1 MDELNWNQRDDLAKW
16 QARLEERVLA
26 PLRGTGWRYYLWLVL
41 LLAVLGWALYAYSL
55 QLVHGLIVS
64 NMRDRI
70 SWGLYIASFV
80 FFIGI
85 SHAGTLLSA
94 ILRVTKAHWQ
104 MPITRMAE
112 FITGVALM
120 VAALFPAIDMGR
132 PDRIL
137 NMAFY
142 GRWQSPL
149 IWDITAILTYLTG
162 SLIYLYLP
170 LIPDLALCRDRLS
183 ANAPAWQ
190 RWFFSITAIG
200 WKGTQAQRNALERA
214 ISVMMIVIIPVAVS
228 VHTVVSW
235 VFAMSLRDTMNS
247 TIFGIFFVAGAIY
260 SGIAAIIILMAVLRW
275 IMHLEEFITKT
286 QFVYLG
292 YLLVAMA
299 GIMAYMNISEYL
311 TTGYKME
318 EGARFQ
324 IQQLFVGQFAWLFW
338 FYILGGILLPIL
350 LMMSPRTRTIKGTI
364 IAAVLVL
371 IAMWIERYLIIVTGF
386 RVPLMAYPPESYSP
400 SWVEWSILAGGFALF
415 MLIISIFAKLFPVV
429 SIWEVIEHRDPEP
442 EEIPSALDDS
452 HGGRGEGRQG
462 KSKNIAPEAPAP
474 QVSMTR
480 RETLKVMGGVMLS
493 ALAGPAILLQIQKN
507 LSSAGMSATGA
518 TTGQRLR
525 RWAMVI
531 DLRYCDGCQ
540 SVGKPPQCTEACIQG
555 HFVPEPME
563 WIQVYEPSLPGG
575 GTQFVPTPCQQCQ
588 NAPCVNVCPVGATF
602 STPEGVV
609 LIDQQ
614 RCIGCRLC
622 MEACPYDR
630 RFFNWGDPPIPPE
643 ATFME
648 YDPMHQSP
656 ALKGTVMKCDFC
668 PDMAR
673 AGRLPY
679 CAQGCPNHAIYYGD
693 LEEDVATNGQQVV
706 KLSRLLSEDSAYRQ
720 KENLGTQPRVYYI
733 PGHGEM
739 VGRDAY
745 NTGRLPTK
753 WPWLEKIKGSATWT
767 R

>member
-1 MDELNWNQRDDLAKW
+1 MDQLTWEQSDSAAAWR
-16 QARLEERVLA
+16 ARLEERVLS
-26 PLRGTGWRYYLWLVL
+26 PLRRTGWRYFAWVAV
-41 LLAVLGWALYAYSL
+41 LLAVLAWALYAYAQ
-55 QLVHGLIVS
+55 QLVNGLIVT
-64 NMRDRI
+64 NLRDRI

-94 ILRVTKAHWQ
+94 ILRVTRARWQ

-132 PDRIL
+132 PERIL
-137 NMAFY
+137 NMAFF

-149 IWDITAILTYLTG
+149 IWDILAIITYLTG

-170 LIPDLALCRDRLS
+170 LIPDFGLCRDRLGPQ
-183 ANAPAWQ
+183 APAWQ
-190 RWFFSITAIG
+190 RWFFTTAAAG
-200 WKGTQAQRNALERA
+200 WKGTSGQRQALERA
-214 ISVMMIVIIPVAVS
+214 MSIMMIVIIPVAVS

-235 VFAMSLRDTMNS
+235 VFAMSLRDPMNS
-247 TIFGIFFVAGAIY
+247 TLFGVFFVAGAIY

-275 IMHLEEFITKT
+275 VLHLEEFVTKT

-292 YLLVAMA
+292 YLLATLA
-299 GIMAYMNISEYL
+299 AIMGYLNISEYV

-318 EGARFQ
+318 EGIRFH
-324 IQQLFVGQFAWLFW
+324 IAQLMVGPFAGLFW
-338 FYILGGILLPIL
+338 FYILGGIVLPIL
-350 LMMSPRTRTIKGTI
+350 LVLSARTRTIKGI
-364 IAAVLVL
+364 IVAAVLV
-371 IAMWIERYLIIVTGF
+371 IVAMWIERYLIIVAGF
-386 RVPLMAYPPESYSP
+386 RVPLMPYAPADYSP

-415 MLIISIFAKLFPVV
+415 ALIISIFAKLFPVV
-429 SIWEVIEHRDPEP
+429 SIWEVVEHRGPEP
-442 EEIPSALDDS
+442 AETPKAA
-452 HGGRGEGRQG
+452 GEGPRGGALKRSEETVPQTPSPASTARRQ
-462 KSKNIAPEAPAP
+462 AL
-474 QVSMTR
+474 QV
-480 RETLKVMGGVMLS
+480 LGGVALS
-493 ALAGPAILLQIQKN
+493 ALAAPAILLGERKASGQG
-507 LSSAGMSATGA
+507 STRPADGM
-518 TTGQRLR
+518 TGQRLR

-555 HFVPEPME
+555 HFAPQPME
-563 WIQVYEPSLPGG
+563 WIQVYEAPLQGA
-575 GTQFVPTPCQQCQ
+575 GTQFIPTPCQQCQ

-630 RFFNWGDPPIPPE
+630 RFFNWGDAPIPPE

-656 ALKGTVMKCDFC
+656 AQKGTVMKCDFC

-673 AGRLPY
+673 AGKLPY

-693 LEEDVATNGQQVV
+693 LEEDLATNGQDVV
-706 KLSRLLSEDSAYRQ
+706 KLSRFLSEDSTYRL
-720 KENLGTQPRVYYI
+720 KENLGTEPRVYYI
-733 PGHGEM
+733 PGHGEL
-739 VGRDAY
+739 VGRDAFD
-745 NTGRLPTK
+745 TGRQPTE
-753 WPWLEKIKGSATWT
+753 WPWEEKVKGSETWT

>member
-1 MDELNWNQRDDLAKW
+1 MSELTWNQRDDHIAW
-16 QARLEERVLA
+16 RARLEERVLA
-26 PLRGTGWRYYLWLVL
+26 PLRGTGWRYYIWLLFL
-41 LLAVLGWALYAYSL
+41 LGVLGWAGYAYSL
-55 QLVHGLIVS
+55 QLRYGLIVT
-64 NMRDRI
+64 NLRDRI

-94 ILRVTKAHWQ
+94 ILRVTRAKWQ

-120 VAALFPAIDMGR
+120 VAALFPWIDMGR
-132 PDRIL
+132 PERIL
-137 NMAFY
+137 NMVLY

-170 LIPDLALCRDRLS
+170 LIPDFALCRDRLGGD
-183 ANAPAWQ
+183 APAWQ
-190 RWFFSITAIG
+190 RFLFTTAAIG
-200 WKGTQAQRNALERA
+200 WKGRPGQRRALERA
-214 ISVMMIVIIPVAVS
+214 MSIMMIVIIPVAVS

-235 VFAMSLRDTMNS
+235 VFAMSLRDPLNS
-247 TIFGIFFVAGAIY
+247 TLFGIFFVAGAIY

-275 IMHLEEFITKT
+275 VLHLEEFITKT
-286 QFVYLG
+286 QFVNLG
-292 YLLVAMA
+292 YLLATLAAVM
-299 GIMAYMNISEYL
+299 GYMNISEYL

-318 EGARFQ
+318 EGIRFH
-324 IQQLFVGQFAWLFW
+324 IQQIMVGPFAGLFW

-350 LMMSPRTRTIKGTI
+350 LMLSPRTRTIRGVI
-364 IAAVLVL
+364 VAAVLV
-371 IAMWIERYLIIVTGF
+371 IITMWIERYIIVVAGF
-386 RVPLMAYPPESYSP
+386 RVPLMAYAPANYSP
-400 SWVEWSILAGGFALF
+400 SWVEWSVLAGGLALF
-415 MLIISIFAKLFPVV
+415 ALIISIFAKLFPVV
-429 SIWEVIEHRDPEP
+429 SIWEVVEHRFPEP
-442 EEIPSALDDS
+442 AEV
-452 HGGRGEGRQG
+452 RGAVP
-462 KSKNIAPEAPAP
+462 NVATAAPESSIPDGP
-474 QVSMTR
+474 MTR
-480 RETLKVMGGVMLS
+480 RQALKVMGGVALSTMLGS
-493 ALAGPAILLQIQKN
+493 AVLLPTWKKIREQDVSPADAK
-507 LSSAGMSATGA
+507 S
-518 TTGQRLR
+518 GQRLR

-540 SVGKPPQCTEACIQG
+540 SIGKPPQCTEACIQG
-555 HFVPEPME
+555 HFAPEPME
-563 WIQVYEPSLPGG
+563 WIQVYEPELPGG

-630 RFFNWGDPPIPPE
+630 RFFNWGVPSIPLE
-643 ATFME
+643 ATWTE

-656 ALKGTVMKCDFC
+656 ALKGTVMKCNFC
-668 PDMAR
+668 PHLAT
-673 AGRLPY
+673 AGKLPY
-679 CAQGCPNHAIYYGD
+679 CSQACPNHAIYYGD
-693 LEEDVATNGQQVV
+693 LEEDLATNGDQVV
-706 KLSRLLSEDSAYRQ
+706 KFSRLLSEDSTYRL

-733 PGHGEM
+733 AGHGEL

-745 NTGRLPTK
+745 QAGRLPSE
-753 WPWLEKIKGSATWT
+753 WPWQEKQEGSQTWT

>member
-1 MDELNWNQRDDLAKW
+1 MNELNSNQQNDLAEWK
-16 QARLEERVLA
+16 ARLEERVLA
-26 PLRGTGWRYYLWLVL
+26 PLRGTSWRYYAWLVSL
-41 LLAVLGWALYAYSL
+41 LVVLGWALYAYSL
-55 QLVHGLIVS
+55 QLENGLIVT

-120 VAALFPAIDMGR
+120 VAALYPAIDMGR

-137 NMAFY
+137 NMVFF

-170 LIPDLALCRDRLS
+170 LIPDLALCRDRLG
-183 ANAPAWQ
+183 AQAPAWQ
-190 RWFFSITAIG
+190 RWFFTTASIG

-214 ISVMMIVIIPVAVS
+214 LSVMMIVIIPVAVS

-235 VFAMSLRDTMNS
+235 VFAMSLRETMNS

-260 SGIAAIIILMAVLRW
+260 SGIAAIIILMAVLRK

-286 QFVYLG
+286 QFLNLG

-299 GIMAYMNISEYL
+299 AIMAYMNISEYL

-318 EGARFQ
+318 EATRFQ
-324 IQQLFVGQFAWLFW
+324 IQELFVGQFAGLFW
-338 FYILGGILLPIL
+338 FYILGGIFLPIF
-350 LMMSPRTRTIKGTI
+350 LMMYKRTRTINGTI
-364 IAAVLVL
+364 FAAVLVL
-371 IAMWIERYLIIVTGF
+371 VAMWIERYLIIVAGF
-386 RVPLMAYPPESYSP
+386 RVPLMAYTPENYSP

-429 SIWEVIEHRDPEP
+429 SIWEVVEHRGPEP
-442 EEIPSALDDS
+442 KDTPDGHKASN
-452 HGGRGEGRQG
+452 QG
-462 KSKNIAPEAPAP
+462 KSKPIAPETPLP
-474 QVSMTR
+474 QVSTTR
-480 RETLKVMGGVMLS
+480 RETLKVMGGIALTVLAAPVAFSQTKKSLS
-493 ALAGPAILLQIQKN
+493 KAVTTPTDTTA
-507 LSSAGMSATGA
+507 
-518 TTGQRLR
+518 TGQRLR
-525 RWAMVI
+525 RWSMVI

-540 SVGKPPQCTEACIQG
+540 SIGKPPQCTEACIQG
-555 HFVPEPME
+555 HFAPEPME
-563 WIQVYEPSLPGG
+563 WIQVYEPPLPGG

-630 RFFNWGDPPIPPE
+630 RFFNWGEPPVPPE
-643 ATFME
+643 STFME

-656 ALKGTVMKCDFC
+656 AIKGTVMKCDFC

-673 AGRLPY
+673 SGRLPY
-679 CAQGCPNHAIYYGD
+679 CAQGCPNNAIYYGD
-693 LEEDVATNGQQVV
+693 LEEDVATNGKQVV
-706 KLSRLLSEDSAYRQ
+706 KLSRLLAEDSAYRQ
-720 KENLGTQPRVYYI
+720 KENLGTEPRVYYI

-739 VGRDAY
+739 IGRDAY
-745 NTGRLPTK
+745 TTGRMPTT
-753 WPWLEKIKGSATWT
+753 WPWLEKLKGSVTWK

>member
-1 MDELNWNQRDDLAKW
+1 MDELNLNQRDVFAEW
-16 QARLEERVLA
+16 RARLEERVLA
-26 PLRGTGWRYYLWLVL
+26 PLRGTGWRYYAWLAF
-41 LLAVLGWALYAYSL
+41 LLAVIGWALYAYIQ
-55 QLVHGLIVS
+55 QLENGLIVT
-64 NMRDRI
+64 NLRDRI

-94 ILRVTKAHWQ
+94 ILRVTRARWQ
-104 MPITRMAE
+104 MSITRMAE

-137 NMAFY
+137 NMALF

-149 IWDITAILTYLTG
+149 MWDILAIITYLTG

-170 LIPDLALCRDRLS
+170 LIPDFALCRDRLGPQ
-183 ANAPAWQ
+183 APAWQ
-190 RWFFSITAIG
+190 RWLFTTASIG
-200 WKGTQAQRNALERA
+200 WKGTPAQRQALERA
-214 ISVMMIVIIPVAVS
+214 MSIMMIVIIPVAVS

-235 VFAMSLRDTMNS
+235 VFAMTLRDPLNS
-247 TIFGIFFVAGAIY
+247 SIFGVFFVAGAIY

-275 IMHLEEFITKT
+275 VLHLEEFITKT

-292 YLLVAMA
+292 YLLVALA
-299 GIMAYMNISEYL
+299 AIMGYLNISEYI

-318 EGARFQ
+318 EGIIFY
-324 IQQLFVGQFAWLFW
+324 IQELFVGQYAGLFW

-350 LMMSPRTRTIKGTI
+350 LVSSRRTRTIKGI
-364 IAAVLVL
+364 IFAAVLVL
-371 IAMWIERYLIIVTGF
+371 VAMWIERYLIIVAGF
-386 RVPLMAYPPESYSP
+386 RVPLMAYMPRNYSP
-400 SWVEWSILAGGFALF
+400 SWVEWSILVGGFALF
-415 MLIISIFAKLFPVV
+415 ALIISVFAKLFPVV
-429 SIWEVIEHRDPEP
+429 SIWEVVEHRGPEP
-442 EEIPSALDDS
+442 VEESDAVSNL
-452 HGGRGEGRQG
+452 HGGQG
-462 KSKNIAPEAPAP
+462 SEKTIKPESKVP
-474 QVSMTR
+474 QTPMPGVSMTR
-480 RETLKVMGGVMLS
+480 RETLKIMGGV
-493 ALAGPAILLQIQKN
+493 ALGAVVAPALFLDLGRKFA
-507 LSSAGMSATGA
+507 SSTSPA
-518 TTGQRLR
+518 TTKTNQRLR

-555 HFVPEPME
+555 HFAPQPME
-563 WIQVYEPSLPGG
+563 WIQVYEPALPGG

-602 STPEGVV
+602 ATPEGVV

-630 RFFNWGDPPIPPE
+630 RFFNWGQPPVPPE

-656 ALKGTVMKCDFC
+656 AIKGTVMKCDFC

-673 AGRLPY
+673 AGKLPY
-679 CAQGCPNHAIYYGD
+679 CAQGCPNKAIYYGD
-693 LEEDVATNGQQVV
+693 LEEDIATNGAQVV
-706 KLSRLLSEDSAYRQ
+706 KLSDMLSEDSAYRL
-720 KENLGTQPRVYYI
+720 KENLGTMPRVYYI

-745 NTGRLPTK
+745 KTGRLPTE
-753 WPWLEKIKGSATWT
+753 WPWQEKLKGSVTWT